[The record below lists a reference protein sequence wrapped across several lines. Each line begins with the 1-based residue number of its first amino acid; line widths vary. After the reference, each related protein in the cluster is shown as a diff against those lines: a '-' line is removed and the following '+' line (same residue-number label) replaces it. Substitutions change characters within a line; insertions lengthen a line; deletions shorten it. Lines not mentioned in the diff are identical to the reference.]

1 MLLDHLLQVLIQLR
15 QFSAHPSQV
24 DLDPL
29 PDPRRGQI
37 QSILH
42 SSLHRQYG
50 RLFLR
55 LHIGT
60 RLHGQMDT
68 RHNAG
73 ARIHQ
78 HSRRTG

>member
-15 QFSAHPSQV
+15 QFGAHPSQV
-24 DLDPL
+24 DLDLL
-29 PDPRRGQI
+29 PDPRRGPI
-37 QSILH
+37 QPILL

-60 RLHGQMDT
+60 RPHGQMDT
-68 RHNAG
+68 RHKAG
-73 ARIHQ
+73 GRIHQ